1 MIGTNMTG
9 MAKAIQEAK
18 VSPVPSPNLWMRVS
32 GTTRFGGDPVQEQSR
47 KSLGWCIRTC
57 DHPCAAN
64 IGCIGNAEKK
74 EISLSFFLASLLDV
88 HRQLRGVRY

>member
-32 GTTRFGGDPVQEQSR
+32 GTTRFGGEPVQGQSR
-47 KSLGWCIRTC
+47 KSLGVVLEEPVIT
-57 DHPCAAN
+57 PVPPILAA
-64 IGCIGNAEKK
+64 
-74 EISLSFFLASLLDV
+74 
-88 HRQLRGVRY
+88 